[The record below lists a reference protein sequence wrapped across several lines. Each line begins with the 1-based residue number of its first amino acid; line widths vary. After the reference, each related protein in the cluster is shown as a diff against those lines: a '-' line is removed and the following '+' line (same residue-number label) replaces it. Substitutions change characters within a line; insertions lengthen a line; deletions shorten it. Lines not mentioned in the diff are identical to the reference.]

1 MIEREPRFV
10 KPDPEP
16 QNHNHTHLRPLY
28 VIDTRLD
35 TIVGIIAVVFAVVAT
50 LGWVVPQ
57 IVKAWE

>member
-16 QNHNHTHLRPLY
+16 QNHNRTHLRPLY